1 MKKLFFLTIVSL
13 FVSFCAFSQTYSRTY
28 QYAEMVATQKL
39 FSTKITLTIDYGD
52 PLILFKS
59 DFRVKDSAGKV
70 ESFNSVV
77 DAMNYLDSK
86 GWEFITAFPV
96 STGQSGG
103 SVYHY
108 LFRRKIS
115 Q

>member
-1 MKKLFFLTIVSL
+1 MKKLLLLTFFLLSISL
-13 FVSFCAFSQTYSRTY
+13 TAFSQTRTY

-39 FSTKITLTIDYGD
+39 FSTKIIISIDFGD
-52 PLILFKS
+52 PLIAFKT
-59 DFRVKDSAGKV
+59 DLRIKDSAGKV

-86 GWEFITAFPV
+86 GWEFISAFPV
-96 STGQSGG
+96 SVGQSGG

-108 LFRRKIS
+108 LFRRKLS
-115 Q
+115 

>member
-1 MKKLFFLTIVSL
+1 SL
-13 FVSFCAFSQTYSRTY
+13 SISFSAFSQTYSRTY

-39 FSTKITLTIDYGD
+39 FSTKIIISIDFGD
-52 PLILFKS
+52 PLIAFKT
-59 DFRVKDSAGKV
+59 DLRIKDSAGKV

-86 GWEFITAFPV
+86 GWEFISAFPV
-96 STGQSGG
+96 STGQNGG

-108 LFRRKIS
+108 LFRRKLI
-115 Q
+115 